1 MTTVLPLTCFPPVK
15 WMAYSVQKDAVIDI
29 YEHYVKQSYRSRF
42 ELLGANGIL
51 TLSLFVESTKGQ
63 KVPVKDMRL
72 MEGSWG
78 KNHMS
83 SIRSAYGKSAFFEHL
98 EDDLVRLFAEDRPS
112 YLLDFNLQA
121 LDILRPYFKGWNY
134 SLSTMYLE
142 KEEQTEDC
150 RNLFFPK
157 NRALH
162 YPSYLQVFG
171 DRFDFQSDLSVLDL
185 VMNLG
190 PQSLGYVKNIDL
202 TI

>member
-1 MTTVLPLTCFPPVK
+1 
-15 WMAYSVQKDAVIDI
+15 MAYAVQKDAVIDI

-78 KNHMS
+78 KNHMT

-112 YLLDFNLQA
+112 YLLDFNLQT
-121 LDILRPYFKGWNY
+121 LDMLRPYFKGWNY

-142 KEEQTEDC
+142 KEEQAEEC